1 MAGIIILVIIGA
13 IVVAFIGIFNRFA
26 QLRNEVKNAWAG
38 IEVQLR
44 RRHDLIPNLVETAK
58 GYLKHEQTTLENVI
72 KARQQ
77 AIDVSGV
84 KDKMQAENMLTQSLR
99 SLFAVAENYP
109 NLKADKTMMSLQ
121 NELTSTENKVSF
133 SRNNYNDWVTKL
145 NRYIDSF
152 PSNIIANLFH
162 YEKAELFEIEDAA
175 VREVPKVQF

>member
-1 MAGIIILVIIGA
+1 MTGIIILIILGA
-13 IVVAFIGIFNRFA
+13 LVVTFIGIFNRFA
-26 QLRNEVKNAWAG
+26 HLRNEVKNAWAG
-38 IEVQLR
+38 IDVQLK

-77 AIDVSGV
+77 AIDVSGI
-84 KDKMQAENMLTQSLR
+84 KDRAQAENMLTQSLR

-109 NLKADKTMMSLQ
+109 NLKADRTMMSLQ

-152 PSNIIANLFH
+152 PSNIVANLFH
-162 YEKAELFEIEDAA
+162 YEKAELFEIEDPA
-175 VREVPKVQF
+175 VREAPKVQF

>member
-1 MAGIIILVIIGA
+1 MTGIVILVILGA
-13 IVVAFIGIFNRFA
+13 IVITFIGIFNRFA
-26 QLRNEVKNAWAG
+26 HFRNEVKNAWAG

-121 NELTSTENKVSF
+121 DELTSTENKVSF

-152 PSNIIANLFH
+152 PSNILANLFH
-162 YEKAELFEIEDAA
+162 YEKADLFEIEDAA